1 MLLKSRKYLSQ
12 FIIENTYTESNTTIK
27 RLMVLEHSALM
38 IQKLTLSNT
47 AELKKEFG
55 ESKNQT
61 NTGVVQA
68 RISDLY
74 DVLNSLVLDSEKDNL
89 KTGERTLAL
98 KHSIQ

>member
-1 MLLKSRKYLSQ
+1 
-12 FIIENTYTESNTTIK
+12 
-27 RLMVLEHSALM
+27 MVLEHSALM

-55 ESKNQT
+55 ESKNQK

-89 KTGERTLAL
+89 KKGERTLAL
-98 KHSIQ
+98 KRSIQ